1 MSIDTDLDTTEGEQ
15 DFASMLEDSLNPE
28 RAKLTPR
35 EKRDLQKAQLRPLAN
50 RRPELYEEDEFS
62 SEEYE
67 AMMEMYN
74 GTLASIEEGEIVK
87 SRVLEIREN
96 LVVLDI
102 GFKSEGTIP
111 LE

>member
-1 MSIDTDLDTTEGEQ
+1 MTTESPE
-15 DFASMLEDSLNPE
+15 APVSLLT
-28 RAKLTPR
+28 AK
-35 EKRDLQKAQLRPLAN
+35 EKRAAQKAVLRPLAN
-50 RRPELYEEDEFS
+50 LRPELYDEDDYT
-62 SEEYE
+62 SEEME

-74 GTLASIEEGEIVK
+74 GTMASIEEGEIVK

-111 LE
+111 LEEFKD